1 MLKLT
6 RFGKDEFKRF
16 PRVEELSGEIVPMFA
31 QVKMA
36 LPPWHEG
43 WSAAVVVDGHGI
55 QVLVYNK
62 DNKEKMLFCRQ
73 LYPFPLAVFVAEHLE
88 EPLKPEFLTKLGFQS
103 FKSRAHRGLWKPL
116 PFG

>member
-6 RFGKDEFKRF
+6 RFGKAEFERF
-16 PRVEELSGEIVPMFA
+16 PRVEVLSGDLIPMFA

-43 WSAAVVVDGHGI
+43 WSAAVVVDGNGI
-55 QVLVYNK
+55 QVLVFNK
-62 DNKEKMLFCRQ
+62 HKEEKWIFTRELT
-73 LYPFPLAVFVAEHLE
+73 PFPLAVFVAEHLE
-88 EPLKPEFLTKLGFQS
+88 EPLKPEFLTKLGFKS
-103 FKSRAHRGLWKPL
+103 FKSRANRRLWKPL